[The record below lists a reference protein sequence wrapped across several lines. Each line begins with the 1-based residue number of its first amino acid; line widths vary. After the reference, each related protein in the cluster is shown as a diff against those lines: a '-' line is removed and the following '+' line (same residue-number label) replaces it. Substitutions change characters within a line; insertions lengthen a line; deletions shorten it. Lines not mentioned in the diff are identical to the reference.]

1 MKPKFITGPR
11 IIAVLAAIMLAGALW
26 LATRDPALEVET
38 ATADIGPVTV
48 TIDDLGETRIR
59 DLYTLSAPVTGE
71 LLRVPL
77 KPGAPVAEGALITR
91 IRPMEPG
98 PLDARVLAQTRA
110 TIDAL
115 EAQAAA
121 AVARTR
127 EATAALILA
136 ERELTRTRALSER
149 GFVTMAALDQA
160 QAGRDRARQAQV
172 AARAGA
178 TAARYNLASTRA
190 GLILP
195 GGPIR
200 GHGVVT
206 VTAPAAGTVLTVP
219 QESMRVVTAGT
230 PLVTIGDPAN
240 LEIVTDLLSADAVR
254 VRPGASVSIEDWGG
268 EHPLHGRVRLVEP
281 YGALKISAL
290 GVEEQRVNVVIDF
303 ADPRT
308 AWQRMGHGF
317 RATVRITVDSA
328 ARILRVP
335 ISALFR
341 SGNDWSVF
349 TVDASQRARMKRVD
363 VGLISDSAAEIRN
376 GLVPGERIILHPGNG
391 VSDGTRVSY

>member
-1 MKPKFITGPR
+1 MKRKFITGPR
-11 IIAVLAAIMLAGALW
+11 IIAVLAALVLASALF
-26 LATRDPALEVET
+26 LATRNPPLKVET

-48 TIDDLGETRIR
+48 TIDDLGETRVR

-77 KPGAPVAEGALITR
+77 KPGATVAEGAVITR

-121 AVARTR
+121 AAARTR

-136 ERELTRTRALSER
+136 ERELTRTRALSSR

-172 AARAGA
+172 AARAA
-178 TAARYNLASTRA
+178 AAAARYNLESTRA
-190 GLILP
+190 GLIPP
-195 GGPIR
+195 GGPGR
-200 GHGVVT
+200 GQGIVT
-206 VTAPAAGTVLTVP
+206 ISAPAAGTVLTVP

-254 VRPGASVSIEDWGG
+254 VHPGAPVSIEDWGG
-268 EHPLHGRVRLVEP
+268 VRPLRGRVRLVEP

-303 ADPRT
+303 VDPRV

-328 ARILRVP
+328 ARVLRVP
-335 ISALFR
+335 ISGLFR

-363 VGLISDSAAEIRN
+363 IGRISDSMAEVRH
-376 GLVPGERIILHPGNG
+376 GLMFGERIILHPGNA
-391 VSDGTRVSY
+391 VSDGVRVIS